1 MHAVHPEKW
10 NLPVAVKSLFK
21 NIIIGIGYSNLC
33 KDVNSEKL
41 KMLNVFVICTG
52 NSCRSVMGE
61 ALFNHYG
68 KGRIQA
74 FSAGSHPIGR
84 INQDALATLK
94 RHGLPT
100 DGYQSQS
107 WEDFEHQPMDI
118 VITVCDSAH
127 GETCPVY
134 LTKAVRAH
142 WGVADPGH
150 VEGTE
155 ADKVAAFE
163 QTYATLELRVKK
175 MLELP
180 LEKLAREELVAQLNE
195 IGQCCA

>member
-1 MHAVHPEKW
+1 
-10 NLPVAVKSLFK
+10 
-21 NIIIGIGYSNLC
+21 
-33 KDVNSEKL
+33 
-41 KMLNVFVICTG
+41 MLNVFVICTG

-61 ALFNHYG
+61 ALFNHLG
-68 KGRIQA
+68 KGRIKA

-84 INQDALATLK
+84 INQGALATLK
-94 RHGLPT
+94 RHDLPT
-100 DGYQSQS
+100 EGYQSQS
-107 WEDFEHQPMDI
+107 WDEFEDQPMDI
-118 VITVCDSAH
+118 VITVCDNAH

-155 ADKVAAFE
+155 AEKIAAFE
-163 QTYATLELRVKK
+163 QTFATLKRRIEK

-180 LEKLAREELVAQLNE
+180 LETISPDELTDKLNE
-195 IGQCCA
+195 IGQLTA